1 MADLVS
7 LSEAKAYLR
16 VDHSDDDTTIAL
28 LIAAASD
35 AVRDVA
41 TGWEEEGGSPE
52 IIPDRIR
59 LAVLSRVA
67 ITYDLRTSVESGSG
81 ELPML
86 TPLRTLEV

>member
-1 MADLVS
+1 MADLVT
-7 LSEAKAYLR
+7 LSETKAYLR

-41 TGWEEEGGSPE
+41 TDWDGEGDV
-52 IIPDRIR
+52 PDR
-59 LAVLSRVA
+59 LKVAVLSRVA
-67 ITYDLRTSVESGSG
+67 ITYDERTSVEPGAG
-81 ELPML
+81 ELGML